1 LLVHIKNLINMN
13 LKQVLFTLCFT
24 TLGLITSNSLNAQD
38 GSTDNHTI
46 GIEIPEVALVDI
58 EPAASKN
65 ITMNFTAPTEAGDP
79 IEAPD
84 DNTDLW
90 INVSSIKSTGDP
102 TRTVSVKLT
111 ALVPGVDIKV
121 TAAADA
127 GQGAG
132 TLGTPGAQLTLTTSD
147 QSLVTGIGSGYT
159 GNGASSGYN
168 LTYNVSS
175 PDSDY
180 SNLSAT
186 SATATV
192 TYTIS
197 DN

>member
-1 LLVHIKNLINMN
+1 MNFKRDVLI
-13 LKQVLFTLCFT
+13 TAT
-24 TLGLITSNSLNAQD
+24 IILGLIRSVDLNAQD
-38 GSTDNHTI
+38 GNTDNHTI
-46 GIEIPEVALVDI
+46 GITIPEVALVDI
-58 EPAASKN
+58 EPAASRN
-65 ITMNFTAPTEAGDP
+65 ISMNFTAPTEAGNP
-79 IEAPD
+79 IIAP
-84 DNTDLW
+84 NNNSTLW

-111 ALVPGVDIKV
+111 ALIPGVAIKV

-132 TLGTPGAQLTLTTSD
+132 TMGTPSSQLTLSTSD
-147 QSLVTGIGSGYT
+147 QGIVTGIGSAYT
-159 GNGASSGYN
+159 GNGASKGYN

-175 PDSDY
+175 PDGNY
-180 SNLSAT
+180 GNLSAN
-186 SATATV
+186 AAIATV

>member
-1 LLVHIKNLINMN
+1 MN
-13 LKQVLFTLCFT
+13 LKQALLILTFT
-24 TLGLITSNSLNAQD
+24 TIGVIASNSLRAQD
-38 GSTDNHTI
+38 GSSDNHTI

-58 EPAASKN
+58 EPSAAKN
-65 ITMNFTAPTEAGDP
+65 ITMDFTAPTEAGDP
-79 IEAPD
+79 ITAPS
-84 DNTDLW
+84 DNSDLW

-111 ALVPGVDIKV
+111 ALISGVDIKV

-132 TLGTPGAQLTLTTSD
+132 TFGAPGSQLTLTTSD
-147 QSLVTGIGSGYT
+147 QSLVTGIGSCYT
-159 GNGASSGYN
+159 GNGASKGYN

-175 PDSDY
+175 PDGNY